1 MLINGNIHPGSRSQS
16 LWNRDKFLMVWCVFP
31 PRFQQ
36 IVKAI
41 SNFCKREKLRPRALF
56 WLGFFMD
63 GFDSIRW
70 IAVRIFYGIG

>member
-1 MLINGNIHPGSRSQS
+1 
-16 LWNRDKFLMVWCVFP
+16 MVWGVFP